1 MYKKLLQSQFFRNF
15 SIYFTGNLIAKV
27 IGIINLIF
35 LGNLLIPSLYANY
48 EIFIM
53 ACDFLKVFVVFGLTS
68 GMMRIIR
75 EDKKVI
81 LSNSI
86 FIVFIFSIALFFIT
100 ILFKPLLVD
109 KLISKYN
116 FIDDIMYYLP
126 FRVFSSSIV
135 AIIATYFIAIEK
147 PIRNTVVSMITS
159 IIFMLSLVLIKYLYI
174 KKGLENDII
183 KLIIIAQTI
192 SVFIA
197 ALYSLFA
204 SRKFFISSLISIKKS
219 ISILKQTSVFL
230 SKHIMGIL
238 QTQAYQIVLAVFS
251 NTVIFGIYSYYNT
264 IIAQLSLL
272 IGAFFKTYT
281 PKIVNILHSK
291 IEGRYMRV
299 NRLVRKSLFYYI
311 ILSPVFLICTYFIIK
326 LILMYQD
333 QFSGL
338 INREYLEELRLFY
351 FMLIAWA
358 IGNIRSFIDV
368 WQYDNQK
375 YINIYIILIQ
385 IIVLFIIYFGAIY
398 FFNQYGVIGIIINQF
413 LLYGTVII
421 IHLYCYNKFIIK
433 SLI

>member
-1 MYKKLLQSQFFRNF
+1 
-15 SIYFTGNLIAKV
+15 
-27 IGIINLIF
+27 
-35 LGNLLIPSLYANY
+35 
-48 EIFIM
+48 M

>member
-1 MYKKLLQSQFFRNF
+1 
-15 SIYFTGNLIAKV
+15 
-27 IGIINLIF
+27 
-35 LGNLLIPSLYANY
+35 
-48 EIFIM
+48 M

-147 PIRNTVVSMITS
+147 PIRNTVVSMIAS